1 MSGEEGHPVIG
12 TCAPCLAV
20 DPPLGHADEALDQ
33 IIRNRIELW
42 RDSPHIIWGDRHASR
57 LLGGLVAVIAV
68 GAVLVRPDA
77 AATSS
82 APTRLLNLDCS
93 RRDVMLRDRVVL
105 HRSPCLGVNFVH
117 TGLEAHLLAAKVE
130 ISRKDRKSTR
140 LNSSH
145 VK

>member
-1 MSGEEGHPVIG
+1 
-12 TCAPCLAV
+12 
-20 DPPLGHADEALDQ
+20 
-33 IIRNRIELW
+33 IRNRIELG

-93 RRDVMLRDRVVL
+93 RRDVVLRDRVVL
-105 HRSPCLGVNFVH
+105 HRSPCLGVNLVY
-117 TGLEAHLLAAKVE
+117 TRLEAHLLAAKVE
-130 ISRKDRKSTR
+130 ISRKVQRHLDHRSSRQMPST
-140 LNSSH
+140 
-145 VK
+145 